1 MIRLLFLLVL
11 NVSLLQAEEWPQFR
25 GPDGQGHSS
34 AEKLPQNWSEEK
46 NIRWKVPVP
55 GSDWSSPVVQEGRIW
70 LTASRDKGRSLRV
83 VCLDLETGKLLHDL
97 EVFRREDPGSIHSK
111 NSYASPT
118 ALLEGDR
125 VFVHYGTNGTAALS
139 TDGQVVWRTR
149 LVYQHGHGP
158 GGSPVLFED
167 LLMVACD
174 GTDVQ
179 YVAALDKENGELRW
193 KTQRPGY
200 MAYST
205 PLIIQVGDRPQLVS
219 PGGHQV
225 GAYDPRT
232 GEAIWWITHQ
242 GFSGVPRP
250 VFGHDLVFVISGY
263 NRPTLYAVRPGGN
276 GDVTDSHIAWT
287 LSRGAPLN
295 PSPILVGDELYVV
308 SDVGVATCLDAR
320 TGEVH
325 WQQRL
330 RGRFSASPLY
340 GAERIYFLNE
350 TGETFVVASK
360 KAFREFARNQVDG
373 RTLAS
378 LAVAGETLLLR
389 TDTHLYRIEQTSEEY

>member
-1 MIRLLFLLVL
+1 MNRLLPFLVL

-34 AEKLPQNWSEEK
+34 QEKLPLNWSEDK

-55 GSDWSSPVVQEGRIW
+55 GSGWSSPVVRDGRIW
-70 LTASRDKGRSLRV
+70 LTAAQDKGRSLRLV
-83 VCLDLETGKLLHDL
+83 SLDLETGKLLHDL

-111 NSYASPT
+111 NSYASPS

-125 VFVHYGTNGTAALS
+125 VYVHYGANGTAAVS
-139 TDGQVVWRTR
+139 SDGRVLWRNR
-149 LVYQHGHGP
+149 FEYEHGHGP

-167 LLMVACD
+167 LLIVACD

-179 YVAALDKENGELRW
+179 FVAALDKENGQVRW
-193 KTQRPGY
+193 KTQRQGY

-205 PLIIQVGDRPQLVS
+205 PLIIQAGDQAQLVS

-225 GAYDPRT
+225 GAYDPRS
-232 GEAIWWITHQ
+232 GKAIWWITHN

-250 VFGHDLVFVISGY
+250 VFGHDLVYVISGY
-263 NRPTLYAVRPGGN
+263 NRPVLYAVRPGGD
-276 GDVTDSHIAWT
+276 GDVTKSHIAWT

-295 PSPILVGDELYVV
+295 PSPILVGDELYLV
-308 SDVGVATCLDAR
+308 SDVGVATCLDAK

-325 WQQRL
+325 WKQRL
-330 RGRFSASPLY
+330 KGRFSASPLY
-340 GAERIYFLNE
+340 GADRIYFLNE
-350 TGETFVVASK
+350 TGQAFVVTPR
-360 KAFREFARNQVDG
+360 KAFRELARNQVEG

-389 TDTHLYRIEQTSEEY
+389 TDTHLYRIEQASEDY

>member
-1 MIRLLFLLVL
+1 MYRILPFLVL

-34 AEKLPQNWSEEK
+34 VEKLPLDWSEDK

-55 GSDWSSPVVQEGRIW
+55 GSGWSSPVVQDGRIW
-70 LTASRDKGRSLRV
+70 LTAAQDKGRSLRL
-83 VCLDLETGKLLHDL
+83 VCLDLENGHLLYDL
-97 EVFRREDPGSIHSK
+97 EVFRTENPGSIHSK

-118 ALLEGDR
+118 ALLDGDR
-125 VFVHYGTNGTAALS
+125 VYVHYGANGTAAVS
-139 TDGQVVWRTR
+139 TDGRVLWRNR
-149 LVYQHGHGP
+149 LQYQHGHGP
-158 GGSPVLFED
+158 GGSPVLYED
-167 LLMVACD
+167 LLMVSCD

-179 YVAALDKENGELRW
+179 YVAALDKENGEVRW
-193 KTQRPGY
+193 KTPRRGY
-200 MAYST
+200 MAYAT
-205 PLIIQVGDRPQLVS
+205 PLIIQVGDQAQLIS

-225 GAYDPRT
+225 GAYDPRS
-232 GEAIWWITHQ
+232 GETIWWIRHN

-263 NRPTLYAVRPGGN
+263 ERPVLYAVRPGGN
-276 GDVTDSHIAWT
+276 GDVTESHIAWK

-308 SDVGVATCLDAR
+308 SDVGVASCLDAK
-320 TGEVH
+320 TGKIH

-340 GAERIYFLNE
+340 GADRIYFLNE
-350 TGETFVVASK
+350 TGQTFVVVPRT
-360 KAFREFARNQVDG
+360 AFRELARNQVDG

-378 LAVAGETLLLR
+378 MAVADETLLLR

>member
-1 MIRLLFLLVL
+1 MNRLLPLLIL
-11 NVSLLQAEEWPQFR
+11 NLSLLQAEEWPQFR

-34 AEKLPQNWSEEK
+34 EEKLPLNWSEEK

-55 GSDWSSPVVQEGRIW
+55 GSGWSSPVVRDGRIW
-70 LTASRDKGRSLRV
+70 LTAAQDEGRSLRLV
-83 VCLDLETGKLLHDL
+83 SLNLENGQLLHDL
-97 EVFRREDPGSIHSK
+97 EIFRTENPGSIHSK

-125 VFVHYGTNGTAALS
+125 VYVHYGANGTAAVS
-139 TDGQVVWRTR
+139 TDGRVLWRNR
-149 LVYQHGHGP
+149 LEYQHGHGP

-167 LLMVACD
+167 LLIVSCD

-179 YVAALDKENGELRW
+179 YVAALDKENGKVRW
-193 KTQRPGY
+193 KTPRPGY
-200 MAYST
+200 MAYAT
-205 PLIIQVGDRPQLVS
+205 PLVIQVGEQTQLVS
-219 PGGHQV
+219 PGGNQV
-225 GAYDPRT
+225 GAYDPRG
-232 GEAIWWITHQ
+232 GETIWWITHN

-263 NRPTLYAVRPGGN
+263 TRPVLYAVRPGGS
-276 GDVTDSHIAWT
+276 GDVTKSHIAWK
-287 LSRGAPLN
+287 LARGAPLN

-308 SDVGVATCLDAR
+308 SDVGVATCLDAK

-325 WQQRL
+325 WTERL
-330 RGRFSASPLY
+330 KGRFSASPLY

-350 TGETFVVASK
+350 TGQTFVVAPR
-360 KAFREFARNQVDG
+360 KAFRELARNQVDG

-389 TDTHLYRIEQTSEEY
+389 TDTHLYRIEQASEEY

>member
-1 MIRLLFLLVL
+1 MNRLLLLLVL
-11 NVSLLQAEEWPQFR
+11 NVTLLQAEEWPQFR

-34 AEKLPQNWSEEK
+34 QEKLPLNWSETE
-46 NIRWKVPVP
+46 NVRWKVPVP
-55 GSDWSSPVVQEGRIW
+55 GSGWSSPVVQAGRIW
-70 LTASRDKGRSLRV
+70 LTSARDEGRSLRA

-97 EVFRREDPGSIHSK
+97 EVFRRENPGSINSK

-118 ALLEGDR
+118 ALLEGER
-125 VFVHYGTNGTAALS
+125 VFVHYGANGTAAVS
-139 TDGQVVWRTR
+139 TDGKVLWRNR
-149 LVYQHGHGP
+149 LQYQHGHGP

-167 LLMVACD
+167 LLIVACD

-179 YVAALDKENGELRW
+179 YLAALDKEDGQIRW
-193 KTQRPGY
+193 KSERQGY

-205 PLIIQVGDRPQLVS
+205 PLIIQVGGQAQLVS
-219 PGGHQV
+219 PGGRQV
-225 GAYDPRT
+225 GAYAPRS
-232 GEAIWWITHQ
+232 GETLWWITHD

-263 NRPTLYAVRPGGN
+263 NRPVLYAVRPGGN
-276 GDVTDSHIAWT
+276 GDVTESHTAWK

-295 PSPILVGDELYVV
+295 PSPILVGDELYLV
-308 SDVGVATCLDAR
+308 SDVGVATCLDAK
-320 TGEVH
+320 TGKVH
-325 WQQRL
+325 WTQRL
-330 RGRFSASPLY
+330 RGQFSASPLY

-350 TGETFVVASK
+350 TGEAFVVAPRT
-360 KAFREFARNQVDG
+360 AFRELARNQVEG

-378 LAVAGETLLLR
+378 MAVAGETLLLR

>member
-1 MIRLLFLLVL
+1 MNRLLPFLAL
-11 NVSLLQAEEWPQFR
+11 NVSLLQAGEWPQFR
-25 GPDGQGHSS
+25 GPEGQGHSS
-34 AEKLPQNWSEEK
+34 QEKLPLNWSEEK

-55 GSDWSSPVVQEGRIW
+55 GSGWSSPVVRDGRIW
-70 LTASRDKGRSLRV
+70 LTAAQDKGRSLRL
-83 VCLDLETGKLLHDL
+83 VCLDLETGQLLYDL

-125 VFVHYGTNGTAALS
+125 VYVHYGANGTAAVS
-139 TDGQVVWRTR
+139 SDGRVLWRHQFQ
-149 LVYQHGHGP
+149 YQHGHGP

-167 LLMVACD
+167 LLIVSCD

-179 YVAALDKENGELRW
+179 YVAALDKESGKVRW
-193 KTQRPGY
+193 KTPRQGY
-200 MAYST
+200 MAYAT
-205 PLIIQVGDRPQLVS
+205 PLVIRVGDQAQLVS
-219 PGGHQV
+219 PGGNQV

-232 GEAIWWITHQ
+232 GETIWWITHN

-250 VFGHDLVFVISGY
+250 VFGHDLVYVISGY
-263 NRPTLYAVRPGGN
+263 TRPVLYAVRPGGSGN
-276 GDVTDSHIAWT
+276 VTETNIAWK

-308 SDVGVATCLDAR
+308 SDVGVATCLDAK

-325 WQQRL
+325 WKQRL

-340 GAERIYFLNE
+340 GADRIYFLNE
-350 TGETFVVASK
+350 TGQTFVVAPR
-360 KAFREFARNQVDG
+360 KAFRELARNQVEG

-378 LAVAGETLLLR
+378 LAPAGETLLLR